1 MLRHRLAFRI
11 ELEVP
16 GDTNMSKERVSV
28 AEVSSECCEEVAAGA
43 GCGSGN
49 GQSSGP
55 GGGALM
61 GAATS
66 EESKATRTEPRQ

>member
-28 AEVSSECCEEVAAGA
+28 PEVSSECGEEVAAGA
-43 GCGSGN
+43 GCSSGN

-55 GGGALM
+55 WWWSTDGSSDM
-61 GAATS
+61 G
-66 EESKATRTEPRQ
+66 RV